1 MLKLDGNAVEAKRIF
16 EKVVS
21 KYAQFYGENHPSH
34 VNALINLASVM
45 KDLGENE
52 QALPIFEQAIKAR
65 LEVDGEN
72 SLNYAMVKAM
82 AAGAYRDCG
91 QYDTADL
98 YLKDAY
104 LKVALEY
111 GEDSVSASVILNS

>member
-1 MLKLDGNAVEAKRIF
+1 MNAHREDIQANFTEDHPAHLSVDNNQALLLKLDGNAVEAKRIF

-52 QALPIFEQAIKAR
+52 
-65 LEVDGEN
+65 
-72 SLNYAMVKAM
+72 
-82 AAGAYRDCG
+82 
-91 QYDTADL
+91 
-98 YLKDAY
+98 
-104 LKVALEY
+104 
-111 GEDSVSASVILNS
+111 